1 MDSYHMDFVDYRRY
15 HRMFE
20 KADLDDV
27 DQMLKYQILFLEGHL
42 ETYDQTKAAKMEK
55 DQNLVENDS
64 LLQILVFS
72 NPKIL

>member
-1 MDSYHMDFVDYRRY
+1 MGRYHMDFEDYRRY

-20 KADLDDV
+20 KADLGDV
-27 DQMLKYQILFLEGHL
+27 DQMLKYQITLLKAHL

-55 DQNLVENDS
+55 DQNSVENDS